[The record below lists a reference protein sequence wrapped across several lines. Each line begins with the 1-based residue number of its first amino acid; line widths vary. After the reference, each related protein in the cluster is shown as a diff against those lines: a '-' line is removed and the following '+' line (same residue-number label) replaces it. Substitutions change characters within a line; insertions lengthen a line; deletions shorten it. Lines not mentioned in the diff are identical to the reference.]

1 MLQLFTIILSYF
13 NYVVFVPYRH
23 IEVLKFDHLI
33 EMNYL
38 PIVIRAVSGVPV
50 VPHFT
55 LAGDLEGGVLN
66 QCDLASSTSG

>member
-1 MLQLFTIILSYF
+1 MLQVFTIILKCF
-13 NYVVFVPYRH
+13 NYVVFVPYRY
-23 IEVLKFDHLI
+23 EVLKFDPLI

-55 LAGDLEGGVLN
+55 LAGDLESGVLN
-66 QCDLASSTSG
+66 QCDLASCTSG

>member
-1 MLQLFTIILSYF
+1 M
-13 NYVVFVPYRH
+13 VFVPYRH
-23 IEVLKFDHLI
+23 IIEVLKFDHLI

-38 PIVIRAVSGVPV
+38 PIVIRAVGGVPI

-55 LAGDLEGGVLN
+55 LAGDMEGGVLN